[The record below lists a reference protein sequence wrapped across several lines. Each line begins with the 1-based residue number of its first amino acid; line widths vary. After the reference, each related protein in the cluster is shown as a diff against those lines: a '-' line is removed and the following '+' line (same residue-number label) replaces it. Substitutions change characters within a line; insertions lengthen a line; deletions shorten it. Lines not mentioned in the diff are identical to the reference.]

1 VRLNVNVSPR
11 HVQSSTLVRHVDS
24 ALEGTGWSAD
34 RLQLEVTEQ
43 LLIEDVPS
51 AISTLEKLRDR
62 GVSIAID
69 DFGTGY
75 NTLSYLK
82 SYPVSC
88 LKIDRAFVK
97 DAENDKYSRAICCSV
112 AALGD
117 SLHMNVIGEGV
128 ETLGQADFLRTIG
141 CRELQ
146 GYHFGHPVAPWDF
159 MTIYGSEGVCLT

>member
-1 VRLNVNVSPR
+1 V
-11 HVQSSTLVRHVDS
+11 
-24 ALEGTGWSAD
+24 A
-34 RLQLEVTEQ
+34 
-43 LLIEDVPS
+43 
-51 AISTLEKLRDR
+51 TLERLRDQ

-88 LKIDRAFVK
+88 IKIDRAFVK
-97 DAENDKYSRAICCSV
+97 DAENDQYSRAICRSV

-117 SLHMNVIGEGV
+117 SLDMNVIGEGV
-128 ETLGQADFLRTIG
+128 ETLGQAEFLRAIG

-146 GYHFGHPVAPWDF
+146 GYHFGQPVSAWDF
-159 MTIYGSEGVCLT
+159 MTTYGKEGVWVS